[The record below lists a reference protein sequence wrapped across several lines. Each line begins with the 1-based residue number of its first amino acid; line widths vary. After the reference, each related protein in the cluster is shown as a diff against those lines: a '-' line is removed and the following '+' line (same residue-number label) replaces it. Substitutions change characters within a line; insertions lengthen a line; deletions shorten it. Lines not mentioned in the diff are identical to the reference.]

1 MFKKINVN
9 FFLIAFFIFSSFIAN
24 AQKVLNYN
32 EFITVETELKSQY
45 FDFNRK
51 IIIGL
56 PPNYNRMTAQD
67 YDVMYVFDAQDRPYF
82 DLVRSLSVFI
92 DTKYESRFIVVGVLS
107 PQDKE
112 YTRQDDFLKIKY
124 PSGHGG
130 YHKNFSLFIQNEL
143 MPYIAK
149 NYRITD
155 RKIAVGHSLGGSFS
169 LEALLD
175 YELFTDYITVSPNMF
190 LTDWSVSEHLVNF
203 DYNKLKN
210 NHFIFA
216 SDANEEL
223 LEKWQNWKPA
233 REKVYN
239 FFETQ
244 KPKQI
249 TFYHRTY
256 PTSDHMTTVPPA
268 LIDGFKTYFA
278 YRDSVD
284 EILTQKEHKVKISLV
299 SKNKFMKDIY
309 ITGNQETLKN
319 WNPKG
324 VKLQAENDS
333 IFSIELKL
341 KLPAQFKFTRG
352 SWETEAYIKNSSIPG
367 NLRIETDKRKNYI
380 FEVSSWA
387 D

>member
-1 MFKKINVN
+1 MKKI
-9 FFLIAFFIFSSFIAN
+9 LMLLLLLSTTIFTVD
-24 AQKVLNYN
+24 AQKLLHYN
-32 EFITVETELKSQY
+32 EFTTIEKELTSQY

-56 PPNYNRMTAQD
+56 PPNYNQMTSQD

-82 DLVRSLSVFI
+82 DLVRSLPVFI

-130 YHKNFSLFIQNEL
+130 FHKNFSLFVRDEL
-143 MPYIAK
+143 MPYIE
-149 NYRITD
+149 NNFRVTN
-155 RKIAVGHSLGGSFS
+155 RKIAVGHSLGGSFA

-175 YELFTDYITVSPNMF
+175 YELFDDYITVSPNMQ
-190 LTDWSVSEHLVNF
+190 LTDGSLSAHLVNF

-210 NHFIFA
+210 NHFVFA
-216 SDANEEL
+216 SDANEEFVKGW
-223 LEKWQNWKPA
+223 EKWKPA
-233 REKVYN
+233 RENVYN

-249 TFYHRTY
+249 TFYHKTY
-256 PTSDHMTTVPPA
+256 SQSDHMTTLPPA
-268 LIDGFKTYFA
+268 LIDGLKTYFA

-284 EILTQKEHKVKISLV
+284 EIFSEQESNVKISLI
-299 SKNKFMKDIY
+299 SRSNFKDIY
-309 ITGNQETLKN
+309 ITGNQDALNN

-324 VKLQAENDS
+324 VKLKAENDS
-333 IFSIELKL
+333 VFSVELKL

-352 SWETEAYIKNSSIPG
+352 SWETEAYIKNSSLPG
-367 NLRIETDKRKNYI
+367 NLRIDTDKRKNYT
-380 FEVSSWA
+380 FEVYSWA
-387 D
+387 DE

>member
-1 MFKKINVN
+1 VLKINLKIIMFKKINVN

-82 DLVRSLSVFI
+82 DLVRSLPVFI
-92 DTKYESRFIVVGVLS
+92 DTKYETRFIVVGVLS

-216 SDANEEL
+216 SDAKRRTFRKVAK
-223 LEKWQNWKPA
+223 LEACPRK
-233 REKVYN
+233 
-239 FFETQ
+239 
-244 KPKQI
+244 
-249 TFYHRTY
+249 
-256 PTSDHMTTVPPA
+256 
-268 LIDGFKTYFA
+268 
-278 YRDSVD
+278 
-284 EILTQKEHKVKISLV
+284 SL
-299 SKNKFMKDIY
+299 
-309 ITGNQETLKN
+309 
-319 WNPKG
+319 
-324 VKLQAENDS
+324 
-333 IFSIELKL
+333 
-341 KLPAQFKFTRG
+341 QF
-352 SWETEAYIKNSSIPG
+352 
-367 NLRIETDKRKNYI
+367 L
-380 FEVSSWA
+380 
-387 D
+387 